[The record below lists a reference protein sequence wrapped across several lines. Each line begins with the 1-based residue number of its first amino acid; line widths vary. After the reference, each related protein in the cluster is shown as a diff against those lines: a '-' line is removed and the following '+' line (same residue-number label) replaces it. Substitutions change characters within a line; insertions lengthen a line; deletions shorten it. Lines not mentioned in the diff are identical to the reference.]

1 MTQRRAVLF
10 WLLLVP
16 LSWWL
21 THALGYLVHEY
32 AHSFSAWAVG
42 YKADPLALN
51 YGPLTLGNAAFL
63 LDVDENVQYGP
74 MFAAGK
80 GYLASLVAVA
90 GVLFG
95 NGFLYVGARRFYSQA
110 MQRRRDVLVLFAL
123 MLCLMNVGNFL
134 CYVPVRTFATH
145 ADMATLEKG
154 LHASPWWIITVL
166 GIPFAIAIWHYFAK
180 LLPDACGFFFGG
192 NRIPQVALVTVELV
206 HRVCLPIWGR
216 RSARIWHD
224 IALDIDLIGMRAVSC
239 CGDSLLAAQARAREK
254 IRSETEP
261 GKRIFPICSMTPNAR
276 YSEARPTLPHARNQS
291 VECPGAVL
299 L

>member
-192 NRIPQVALVTVELV
+192 NRIPQVALVTVSSFTV
-206 HRVCLPIWGR
+206 FV
-216 RSARIWHD
+216 
-224 IALDIDLIGMRAVSC
+224 
-239 CGDSLLAAQARAREK
+239 
-254 IRSETEP
+254 
-261 GKRIFPICSMTPNAR
+261 FPF
-276 YSEARPTLPHARNQS
+276 
-291 VECPGAVL
+291 GAVGVRGYGTTSHWISTL
-299 L
+299 SACVLFPVVVILCWPRRPGHEKRYDLKQSPASGSSRFAV